1 MVKALKPET
10 TEGLFP
16 EKIGNNEIKN
26 EIAESKKWEERI
38 KRKDLTCKA
47 NKCQYD
53 FQQYETI

>member
-26 EIAESKKWEERI
+26 EIAETKKWEE
-38 KRKDLTCKA
+38 KLNEKT
-47 NKCQYD
+47 
-53 FQQYETI
+53 